1 MIRVSGLPSALKR
14 FVTCPLS
21 VREFTMP
28 DEPGKEVRKLQ
39 EGNGNK
45 PIEITPLK
53 LLAVILK
60 VVLTDRITD
69 EEIDK
74 ICSTYYKMLHEWW
87 D

>member
-1 MIRVSGLPSALKR
+1 MSEE
-14 FVTCPLS
+14 T
-21 VREFTMP
+21 E
-28 DEPGKEVRKLQ
+28 EEGKPY

-45 PIEITPLK
+45 PIEMTPLK

-74 ICSTYYKMLHEWW
+74 ICKVYFKTLDDWW